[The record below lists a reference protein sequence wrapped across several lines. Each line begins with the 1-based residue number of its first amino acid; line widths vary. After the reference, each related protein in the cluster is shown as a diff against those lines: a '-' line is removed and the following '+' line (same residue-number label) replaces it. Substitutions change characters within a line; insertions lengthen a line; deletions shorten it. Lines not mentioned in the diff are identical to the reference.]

1 VITRY
6 IRFADALS
14 TFVGKA
20 ASWLV
25 GVLMLLV
32 CVEVVKRY
40 LLNTPTS
47 EVYDISS
54 MLYGG
59 CFMLC
64 GAYALAQNAH
74 VRGDFLYGSFRPRVQ
89 AGLDLGLYLLFF
101 LPGILALCFA
111 GWDFAQESWMIREH
125 SNVTA
130 NGPPVYQFK
139 TLIPI
144 AGTLVLLQGVAEII
158 RCAICLKTGAW
169 PPRLADAEETDVVEQ
184 QLAAS
189 THVDDEARREVLESM
204 EAIDEAARQR
214 GRGTGSAT

>member
-1 VITRY
+1 MINRY
-6 IRFADALS
+6 IGWTDAIS

-25 GVLMLLV
+25 GILMLLV

-40 LLNTPTS
+40 LLNAPTS

-54 MLYGG
+54 MLYGA

-74 VRGDFLYGSFRPRVQ
+74 VRGDFLYGSFRPRTQ
-89 AGLDLGLYLLFF
+89 AALDLALYLLFF
-101 LPGILALCFA
+101 LPGILALCFS
-111 GWDFAQESWMIREH
+111 GWEFAHQSWLIGEH
-125 SNVTA
+125 SNTTA
-130 NGPPVYQFK
+130 NGPPVYHFK

-144 AGTLVLLQGVAEII
+144 AGALVVLQGSAEIL
-158 RCAICLKTGAW
+158 RCIICLKTGEW
-169 PPRLADAEETDVVEQ
+169 PARLADAEETDVVEQ

-189 THVDDEARREVLESM
+189 THVDEEARREVMHSM
-204 EAIDEAARQR
+204 EAIDDAAHKR
-214 GRGTGSAT
+214 GRGDDHE

>member
-1 VITRY
+1 MNHY
-6 IRFADALS
+6 IRWTDAIS

-25 GVLMLLV
+25 GMLMLLV

-40 LLNTPTS
+40 LLNMPTS

-54 MLYGG
+54 MLYGA

-74 VRGDFLYGSFRPRVQ
+74 VRGDFLYGSFRPRTQ
-89 AGLDLGLYLLFF
+89 AALDLALYLLFF
-101 LPGILALCFA
+101 LPGILALCFS
-111 GWDFAQESWMIREH
+111 GWDFARESWLIGEH
-125 SNVTA
+125 SNTTA
-130 NGPPVYQFK
+130 NGPPVYHFK

-144 AGTLVLLQGVAEII
+144 AGALVVLQGSAEIL
-158 RCAICLKTGAW
+158 RCIICLKTGEW
-169 PPRLADAEETDVVEQ
+169 PERLADAEETDVVEQ

-189 THVDDEARREVLESM
+189 THVDEEARLEVMHSM
-204 EAIDEAARQR
+204 EAIDDAAHKR
-214 GRGTGSAT
+214 GRGGDHE